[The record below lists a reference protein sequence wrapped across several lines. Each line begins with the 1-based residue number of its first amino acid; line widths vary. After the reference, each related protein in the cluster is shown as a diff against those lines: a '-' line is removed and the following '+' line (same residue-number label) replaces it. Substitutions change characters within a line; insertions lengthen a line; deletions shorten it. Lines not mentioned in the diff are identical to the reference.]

1 MVFIE
6 EMTSP
11 ELAASIR
18 TGKTTIL
25 IFNASTEASGPHL
38 VLGKHIFRAR
48 YLAERIATGLG
59 SALVAPIIP
68 FAPVTDEARFAGSIN
83 LSAETFS
90 RVNQELAASMVNAG
104 FKYVVL
110 MGDHDGN
117 QAPLKALA
125 EKLDPEYRAR
135 GVRVFYSSAVYVRSN
150 REVDAYLNERGFPSS
165 RHAGVADT
173 SATWAVDPK
182 YVRPEKMAFGEPVP
196 PPGSPLA
203 LGKSGVEGD
212 PRSASLELGKMIMDL
227 KVRYS
232 VEEIRALIQSA

>member
-1 MVFIE
+1 MIFIE

-11 ELAASIR
+11 ELAASIKS
-18 TGKTTIL
+18 GKNTVL
-25 IFNASTEASGPHL
+25 IFSASTEASGPHL

-68 FAPVTDEARFAGSIN
+68 FAPVTDEARFAGTIN

-90 RVNQELAASMVNAG
+90 RVNQEPAASMVNAG

-117 QAPLKALA
+117 QAPLKALS

-135 GVRVFYSSAVYVRSN
+135 GVRIFYSNAAYDKSN
-150 REVDAYLNERGFPSS
+150 READGYLSERGFPQS
-165 RHAGVADT
+165 RHAGIAD
-173 SATWAVDPK
+173 
-182 YVRPEKMAFGEPVP
+182 
-196 PPGSPLA
+196 
-203 LGKSGVEGD
+203 
-212 PRSASLELGKMIMDL
+212 
-227 KVRYS
+227 
-232 VEEIRALIQSA
+232 